1 MEIKVFNNHQF
12 GAVRV
17 LKDEAG
23 EPWFVAKDV
32 ATILGYKRPAD
43 AIRQLVDKEDKG
55 VGKIPTPG
63 GMQEMTII
71 NESGFYA
78 LVFNSKLPQAKKF
91 KRWVTNEV
99 LPAIRKHGLYATDE
113 VIEKTLNNPDFM
125 IEILQK
131 FKEEKQ
137 KRIELQQELQQNLPY
152 IVFAKQVETSK
163 TSIKIREWAK
173 IISKRGYTI
182 GQNRLFKWL
191 RDNGYLMINNEPYQ
205 AYIDRGYFEVKTKAI
220 HTPTGEKQVK
230 TTYVTSKGQVA
241 LTEKIIEYLKAK
253 KAALQA
259 G

>member
-1 MEIKVFNNHQF
+1 LNE
-12 GAVRV
+12 
-17 LKDEAG
+17 
-23 EPWFVAKDV
+23 VAK
-32 ATILGYKRPAD
+32 ILGIKNITDLKKRLNP
-43 AIRQLVDKEDKG
+43 KG
-55 VGKIPTPG
+55 LGQTELLTKGGK
-63 GMQEMTII
+63 QKVYII
-71 NESGFYA
+71 NEPNLFRTILRSDKPEAKRFEDW
-78 LVFNSKLPQAKKF
+78 LVE
-91 KRWVTNEV
+91 EV

-173 IISKRGYTI
+173 IISKRGYII

>member
-1 MEIKVFNNHQF
+1 MNLQVFNGEF
-12 GAVRV
+12 GGIRV
-17 LKDEAG
+17 IQDKAG
-23 EPWFVAKDV
+23 EPWFVLSDVCKILELSNPSKVAK
-32 ATILGYKRPAD
+32 
-43 AIRQLVDKEDKG
+43 LVDEDDL
-55 VGKIPTPG
+55 T
-63 GMQEMTII
+63 TIQVI
-71 NESGFYA
+71 DNLGRKQKVNAVNESGLYQVIFQ
-78 LVFNSKLPQAKKF
+78 SRKPQAKKF

-113 VIEKTLNNPDFM
+113 VIEKTLSNPDFM

-137 KRIELQQELQQNLPY
+137 KRVELQQELQQNLPY

-253 KAALQA
+253 KVALQA

>member
-12 GAVRV
+12 GEVRV
-17 LKDEAG
+17 LRDEAG

-32 ATILGYKRPAD
+32 CDILGYAD
-43 AIRQLVDKEDKG
+43 VEVALRKIEDDEKLTRKIYASGQLRK
-55 VGKIPTPG
+55 
-63 GMQEMTII
+63 MWII
-71 NESGFYA
+71 NESGLFT
-78 LVFNSKLPQAKKF
+78 LILRSNKPQAKKF
-91 KRWVTNEV
+91 RKWVTSEV
-99 LPAIRKHGLYATDE
+99 LPAIRKHGLYATDD

-137 KRIELQQELQQNLPY
+137 KRIELQQELQQNQPY

-205 AYIDRGYFEVKTKAI
+205 VYIDRGYFEVKSKTI

-230 TTYVTSKGQVA
+230 TTYITSKGQVA
-241 LTEKIIEYLKAK
+241 LTEKIIEFLKSK

>member
-1 MEIKVFNNHQF
+1 MNLQVFNGEF
-12 GAVRV
+12 GAIRV
-17 LKDEAG
+17 LRDEAG
-23 EPWFVAKDV
+23 EPWFVLNEVAK
-32 ATILGYKRPAD
+32 ILGIKNITDLKKRLNP
-43 AIRQLVDKEDKG
+43 KG
-55 VGKIPTPG
+55 LGQTELLTKGGK
-63 GMQEMTII
+63 QKAYII
-71 NESGFYA
+71 NEPNLFRTILRSDKPEAKRFEDW
-78 LVFNSKLPQAKKF
+78 LVE
-91 KRWVTNEV
+91 EV
-99 LPAIRKHGLYATDE
+99 LPAIRKHGLYATDD

-137 KRIELQQELQQNLPY
+137 KRIELQQELQQNQPY

-205 AYIDRGYFEVKTKAI
+205 VYIDRGYFEVKSKTI

-230 TTYVTSKGQVA
+230 TTYITSKGQVA
-241 LTEKIIEYLKAK
+241 LTEKIIEFLKSK